1 MNTTPSPRASTPS
14 TVPAGPGLVARLRAR
29 NPLPSGTTTVGVGL
43 VVNGVM
49 AFVFLGLTARVLGP
63 EAFAPLGV
71 LWASVYIVGPGFFLP
86 LEQEVARGLANR
98 WARGIGTGTL
108 VRQAGTIGAGL
119 VAVLL
124 LATLVASA
132 WLLSHLFSDEVLI
145 LVGLAIAL
153 PAYALAHLVRGEL
166 AGLGRFRGYAVYF
179 GAENTVRF
187 GASLVLALVGVE
199 VAGPYGIVLGAA
211 PFLAVWLAL
220 MGEKDLVS
228 DGPDAPWDELS
239 AALGSLLAA
248 SVCAAFLVNAG
259 TLAVEVLADE
269 SQEHE
274 AGIFLVGLTIA
285 RVPLFLYQAVQASL
299 LPHLSA
305 LAGAGR
311 YSEFRGRLGRLL
323 AAVAALGALGTV
335 AAFLVGPPIIR
346 LLFGPDFDL
355 TRRDLALLAAGSASI
370 MLATALGQS
379 LIALSSQRR
388 VALGWFL
395 GVVAFLTFVA
405 LGNDLFLRVEL
416 GIVGGSLVAAAA
428 MGLFTRGRLHEH
440 LRAMPHTL
448 TPLDDAG

>member
-1 MNTTPSPRASTPS
+1 MNTTASLAT
-14 TVPAGPGLVARLRAR
+14 RLRAR

-49 AFVFLGLTARVLGP
+49 AFVFLGLTARLLG
-63 EAFAPLGV
+63 ADDFAPLGV

-98 WARGIGTGTL
+98 WARGIGTGSL
-108 VRQAGTIGAGL
+108 VRQAGSIGGGL
-119 VAVLL
+119 VVVLL
-124 LATLVASA
+124 LVTAAASA
-132 WLLSHLFSDEVLI
+132 WLLSELFSDKVLI
-145 LVGLAIAL
+145 LVGFAISL

-179 GAENTVRF
+179 GTENTVRV
-187 GASLVLALVGVE
+187 ALSVVLAVVGVR
-199 VAGPYGIVLGAA
+199 VVGPYGVVLGLA
-211 PFLAVWLAL
+211 PFVAVWLAL
-220 MGEKDLVS
+220 LGEKDLAS

-239 AALGSLLAA
+239 SALGSLLAA
-248 SVCAAFLVNAG
+248 SVFAAFLVNAG
-259 TLAVEVLADE
+259 TLAVTVLAKDSE
-269 SQEHE
+269 EHA
-274 AGIFLVGLTIA
+274 AGVFLVGLTIA
-285 RVPLFLYQAVQASL
+285 RVPLFLYPAGPASL
-299 LPHLSA
+299 LPPLSA

-323 AAVAALGALGTV
+323 GAVAGIGVIGTLV
-335 AAFLVGPPIIR
+335 AFLIGPPLIH

-388 VALGWFL
+388 VAVGWFL
-395 GVVAFLTFVA
+395 GVVAFVTFVA
-405 LGNDLFLRVEL
+405 AGNDLFLRVEL
-416 GIVGGSLVAAAA
+416 GILGGSLVAALA
-428 MGLFTRGRLHEH
+428 MGLFARHRLHEH

-448 TPLDDAG
+448 TPLDDAGH

>member
-1 MNTTPSPRASTPS
+1 MNTSPS
-14 TVPAGPGLVARLRAR
+14 LVARVRAR

-49 AFVFLGLTARVLGP
+49 AFVFLGLTARVLGA

-71 LWASVYIVGPGFFLP
+71 LWASIYIVGPGFFLP

-124 LATLVASA
+124 VLTAAASV
-132 WLLSHLFSDEVLI
+132 WLLTHLFSDEILI
-145 LVGLAIAL
+145 LIGFAVAL

-187 GASLVLALVGVE
+187 AGSLVLAIVGVK
-199 VAGPYGIVLGAA
+199 VAGPYGVVLGAA
-211 PFLAVWLAL
+211 PFVAVWLAL
-220 MGEKDLVS
+220 MGEKDLTS
-228 DGPDAPWDELS
+228 EGPDAPWDELTS
-239 AALGSLLAA
+239 ALGSLLAA
-248 SVCAAFLVNAG
+248 SVFAAFLVNAG
-259 TLAVEVLADE
+259 TLAVRVLADDT
-269 SQEHE
+269 QDHE
-274 AGIFLVGLTIA
+274 AGVFLVGLTIA

-323 AAVAALGALGTV
+323 GAVAALGILGTLV
-335 AAFLVGPPIIR
+335 AFLIGPPVIR

-388 VALGWFL
+388 VAIGWFL
-395 GVVAFLTFVA
+395 GVVAFVTFVA

-416 GIVGGSLVAAAA
+416 GILGGSLVAAVA
-428 MGLFTRGRLHEH
+428 MGLFTRQRLHEH
-440 LRAMPHTL
+440 LQAMPHTL
-448 TPLDDAG
+448 TPLDEAG

>member
-1 MNTTPSPRASTPS
+1 MNTSPSF
-14 TVPAGPGLVARLRAR
+14 VARVRAR

-43 VVNGVM
+43 VVNGLM
-49 AFVFLGLTARVLGP
+49 AFVFLGLTARVLGA

-71 LWASVYIVGPGFFLP
+71 LWASIYIVGPGFFLP

-124 LATLVASA
+124 VLTAAASV
-132 WLLSHLFSDEVLI
+132 WLLSHLFSDEILI
-145 LVGLAIAL
+145 LVGFAISL

-187 GASLVLALVGVE
+187 AGSLVLAIVGVK
-199 VAGPYGIVLGAA
+199 VAGPYGVVLGAA
-211 PFLAVWLAL
+211 PFVAVWLAL
-220 MGEKDLVS
+220 MGEKDLTS
-228 DGPDAPWDELS
+228 EGPDAPWDELTS
-239 AALGSLLAA
+239 ALGSLLAA
-248 SVCAAFLVNAG
+248 SVFAAFLVNAG
-259 TLAVEVLADE
+259 TLAVRVLADDT
-269 SQEHE
+269 QDHE
-274 AGIFLVGLTIA
+274 AGVFLVGLTIA

-323 AAVAALGALGTV
+323 GAVAALGVLGTV
-335 AAFLVGPPIIR
+335 VAFLIGPPVIR

-388 VALGWFL
+388 VAIGWFL
-395 GVVAFLTFVA
+395 GVVAFVTFVA

-416 GIVGGSLVAAAA
+416 GIVGGSLVAAVA
-428 MGLFTRGRLHEH
+428 MGLFTRQRLHEH
-440 LRAMPHTL
+440 LQAMPHTL
-448 TPLDDAG
+448 TPLDEAG

>member
-1 MNTTPSPRASTPS
+1 MNPPPT
-14 TVPAGPGLVARLRAR
+14 LLARLRAR

-43 VVNGVM
+43 VVNGAM
-49 AFVFLGLTARVLGP
+49 AFVFLGLTARVLGA

-71 LWASVYIVGPGFFLP
+71 LWASIYIVGPGFFLP

-108 VRQAGTIGAGL
+108 VRQAGTIGAAL
-119 VAVLL
+119 VVVLL
-124 LATLVASA
+124 LVTAAASV
-132 WLLSHLFSDEVLI
+132 WLLTHLFSDEVLI
-145 LVGLAIAL
+145 LVGFALAL
-153 PAYALAHLVRGEL
+153 PAYALAHLIRGEL

-187 GASLVLALVGVE
+187 AGSLVLAVVGVE
-199 VAGPYGIVLGAA
+199 VAGPYGVVLGAA
-211 PFLAVWLAL
+211 PFVAVWLAL
-220 MGEKDLVS
+220 AGEKDLVS
-228 DGPDAPWDELS
+228 EGPEAPWSELTS
-239 AALGSLLAA
+239 ALGSLLAA

-259 TLAVEVLADE
+259 TLAVEVLAGD

-274 AGIFLVGLTIA
+274 AGVFLVGLTIA

-323 AAVAALGALGTV
+323 AAVGALGLVGTV

-388 VALGWFL
+388 VAFGWFL
-395 GVVAFLTFVA
+395 GVVSFLTFVA

-416 GIVGGSLVAAAA
+416 GIVGGSLVAALA
-428 MGLFTRGRLHEH
+428 MGLFTRQRLHEH

-448 TPLDDAG
+448 TPLDDAV

>member
-1 MNTTPSPRASTPS
+1 MA
-14 TVPAGPGLVARLRAR
+14 TVNDWANRLLPNAGLRAR

-285 RVPLFLYQAVQASL
+285 RVPLFLYQAVQAWL

-305 LAGAGR
+305 LSGAGL

>member
-1 MNTTPSPRASTPS
+1 MNSPPS
-14 TVPAGPGLVARLRAR
+14 LVARLRAR

-49 AFVFLGLTARVLGP
+49 AFVFLGLTARVLGA

-71 LWASVYIVGPGFFLP
+71 LWASIYIVGPGFFLP

-98 WARGIGTGTL
+98 WARGIGTGPL
-108 VRQAGTIGAGL
+108 VRQAGTIGGGL
-119 VAVLL
+119 VALL
-124 LATLVASA
+124 LVATLAGAV
-132 WLLSHLFSDEVLI
+132 WLLNDLFSDEILI
-145 LVGLAIAL
+145 LVGFALSL

-179 GAENTVRF
+179 GSENTVRF
-187 GASLVLALVGVE
+187 ALSAVLALLGVK
-199 VAGPYGIVLGAA
+199 VAGPYGVVLGAA
-211 PFLAVWLAL
+211 PFAGVWLAL
-220 MGEKDLVS
+220 RGEKDLVTE
-228 DGPDAPWDELS
+228 GPEAPWNELTS
-239 AALGSLLAA
+239 ALGSLLAA
-248 SVCAAFLVNAG
+248 SVFAAFLVNAG
-259 TLAVEVLADE
+259 TLAVRVLARDSE
-269 SQEHE
+269 EHA
-274 AGIFLVGLTIA
+274 AGVFLVGLTIA

-299 LPHLSA
+299 LPHLAA

-323 AAVAALGALGTV
+323 GAVAALGILGTV
-335 AAFLVGPPIIR
+335 VAFLVGAPIIR

-355 TRRDLALLAAGSASI
+355 TPRDLALLAAGSASI

-388 VALGWFL
+388 VAIGWFL
-395 GVVAFLTFVA
+395 GVVAFVTFVA

-416 GIVGGSLVAAAA
+416 GIVGGSLVAAVA
-428 MGLFTRGRLHEH
+428 MGLFTYQRLHEH

-448 TPLDDAG
+448 TALDDVV

>member
-1 MNTTPSPRASTPS
+1 MNTSPS
-14 TVPAGPGLVARLRAR
+14 LVARVRAR

-49 AFVFLGLTARVLGP
+49 AFIYFPLTARVLGA

-71 LWASVYIVGPGFFLP
+71 LWASMYIVGPGFFLP

-98 WARGIGTGTL
+98 WARGIGTGRL
-108 VRQAGTIGAGL
+108 VRQAGVIGACL
-119 VAVLL
+119 VALL
-124 LATLVASA
+124 LLCTALASQ
-132 WLLSHLFSDEVLI
+132 WLLDELFSGEVLI
-145 LVGLAIAL
+145 LVGFALSL

-179 GAENTVRF
+179 GTENTLRV
-187 GASLVLALVGVE
+187 ALSIVLALVGVR
-199 VAGPYGIVLGAA
+199 VAGPYGVVLGIT
-211 PFLAVWLAL
+211 PMLAVWLAL
-220 MGEKDLVS
+220 RGEHELVTE
-228 DGPDAPWDELS
+228 GPEAPWDELT

-248 SVCAAFLVNAG
+248 SVFAAFLVNAG
-259 TLAVEVLADE
+259 TLAVTVLATDSE
-269 SQEHE
+269 EHR
-274 AGIFLVGLTIA
+274 AGVFLVGLTIA
-285 RVPLFLYQAVQASL
+285 RMPLFLYQAVQAAL
-299 LPHLSA
+299 LPHLAA

-335 AAFLVGPPIIR
+335 VAFLVGAPAIR
-346 LLFGPDFDL
+346 VLFGPDFDL
-355 TRRDLALLAAGSASI
+355 TARDLALLAAGSASI

-388 VALGWFL
+388 VAIGWFL
-395 GVVAFLTFVA
+395 GVVAFVTFVA

-416 GIVGGSLVAAAA
+416 GILGGSLVAALA
-428 MGLFTRGRLHEH
+428 MGLFTRQRLHEH

-448 TPLDDAG
+448 TPLDEAV

>member
-1 MNTTPSPRASTPS
+1 MNTSPS
-14 TVPAGPGLVARLRAR
+14 LVARVRAR

-49 AFVFLGLTARVLGP
+49 AFIYFPLTARVLGA

-71 LWASVYIVGPGFFLP
+71 LWASMYIVGPGFFLP

-98 WARGIGTGTL
+98 WARGIGTGRL
-108 VRQAGTIGAGL
+108 VRQAGVIGACL
-119 VAVLL
+119 VALL
-124 LATLVASA
+124 LLCTALASQ
-132 WLLSHLFSDEVLI
+132 WLLDELFSGEVLI
-145 LVGLAIAL
+145 LVGFALSL

-179 GAENTVRF
+179 GTENTLRV
-187 GASLVLALVGVE
+187 ALSIVLALVGVR
-199 VAGPYGIVLGAA
+199 VAGPYGVVLGIT
-211 PFLAVWLAL
+211 PMLAVWLAWR
-220 MGEKDLVS
+220 GEHELVTE
-228 DGPDAPWDELS
+228 GPEAPWDELT

-248 SVCAAFLVNAG
+248 SVFAAFLVNAG
-259 TLAVEVLADE
+259 TLAVTVLATDSE
-269 SQEHE
+269 EHR
-274 AGIFLVGLTIA
+274 AGVFLVGLTIA
-285 RVPLFLYQAVQASL
+285 RMPLFLYQAVQAAL
-299 LPHLSA
+299 LPHLAA

-335 AAFLVGPPIIR
+335 VAFLVGAPAIR
-346 LLFGPDFDL
+346 VLFGPDFDL
-355 TRRDLALLAAGSASI
+355 TARDLALLAAGSASI

-388 VALGWFL
+388 VAIGWFL
-395 GVVAFLTFVA
+395 GVVAFVTFVA

-416 GIVGGSLVAAAA
+416 GILGGSLVAALA
-428 MGLFTRGRLHEH
+428 MGLFTRQRLHEH

-448 TPLDDAG
+448 TPLDEAV